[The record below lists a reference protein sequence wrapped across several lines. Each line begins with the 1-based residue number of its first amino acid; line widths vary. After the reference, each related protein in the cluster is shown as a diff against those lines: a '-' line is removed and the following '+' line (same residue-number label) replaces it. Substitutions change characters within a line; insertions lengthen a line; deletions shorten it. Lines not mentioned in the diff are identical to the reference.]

1 MSLSPFVSSALCLA
15 VVGLLGGC
23 ANVRP
28 PSTEAQAAPASW
40 YAPNLPHQG
49 ATQDLA
55 RWWGRFN
62 DPLLVELIAHA
73 QRLSPDVASARAQV
87 FAARAALAGAEQLG
101 RPQLDG
107 VLSAGRGFTDPTV
120 PVATTLSAG
129 VQASWALALW
139 GEDGVRVA
147 AAHAREDAA
156 SAGWHQARVLVAAEV
171 AQRYFG
177 WRLCGD
183 QLAVARADSG
193 SRQRTADALGTTEK
207 AGLTAPAV
215 AALARASAAESAGRL
230 VQARESCE
238 RQLKALVALSG
249 RNEDQLRQDPAATSA
264 WRVPLDGLLEVP
276 AVPAD
281 VLRQRPDVYQAQRQ
295 WVAAAQDVGL
305 AEAALRP
312 SLRLSGSL
320 MVNHVRAA
328 GVSATVDTWSLGPL
342 TLTLPLLGRERL
354 QASAVAARAQYEAA
368 GSAYAATV
376 RRAVSEV
383 EQVLLGLDALQ
394 GQTRAAEAALAG
406 YRQSLA
412 GTEARH
418 GAGLA
423 PLTELEEARRVLLA
437 AETTAVSLRQA
448 WLTAWVQ
455 LYVALG
461 GGFEPGTAATEA
473 LQPLVVR
480 DAS

>member
-1 MSLSPFVSSALCLA
+1 MARPSPVRPLVCLSLAL
-15 VVGLLGGC
+15 LLGGC
-23 ANVRP
+23 AAVRLP
-28 PSTEAQAAPASW
+28 PTETPAAPAGW
-40 YAPNLPHQG
+40 FAPSLPHQG

-55 RWWGRFN
+55 RWWGRFE
-62 DPLLVELIAHA
+62 DPLLVDLVAQA
-73 QRLSPDVASARAQV
+73 QRVSPDVASARANV
-87 FAARAALAGAEQLG
+87 FSARAALAGAGQQG

-120 PVATTLSAG
+120 PVVTTLSAG

-139 GEDGVRVA
+139 GEDTARVA
-147 AAHAREDAA
+147 AAQAREDAA
-156 SAGWHQARVLVAAEV
+156 GAGWHQARVLVAAEV

-177 WRLCGD
+177 WRLCGE
-183 QLAVARADSG
+183 QLAVARADSA
-193 SRQRTADALGTTEK
+193 SRQRTAEALGFTEK

-230 VQARESCE
+230 VLATESCE

-249 RNEDQLRQDPAATSA
+249 QDETRLRQALAATTA
-264 WRVPLDGLLEVP
+264 WHVPLDGLLQVP

-320 MVNHVRAA
+320 MLNRVRAA

-342 TLTLPLLGRERL
+342 TLSLPLLGRERL
-354 QASAVAARAQYEAA
+354 HAAADAASAQYAAA

-383 EQVLLGLDALQ
+383 EQGLLGLDALR
-394 GQTRAAEAALAG
+394 GQTRAAEAALQG

-423 PLTELEEARRVLLA
+423 ALTELEDARRVLLA

-461 GGFEPGTAATEA
+461 GGFEPGPATSDA
-473 LQPLVVR
+473 LQPLAR

>member
-1 MSLSPFVSSALCLA
+1 MSLSRLATSALCLA
-15 VVGLLGGC
+15 VTGLLGGC

-28 PSTEAQAAPASW
+28 PSTEALAAPASW
-40 YAPNLPHQG
+40 YAPSLPHQG

-55 RWWGRFN
+55 HWWSRFS
-62 DPLLVELIAHA
+62 DRLLVDLIAQA

-87 FAARAALAGAEQLG
+87 FAARAALAGAEQQG

-107 VLSAGRGFTDPTV
+107 VISAGRGVTDPTV

-139 GEDGVRVA
+139 GEDAARVVA
-147 AAHAREDAA
+147 AQAREDAA
-156 SAGWHQARVLVAAEV
+156 GAGWHQARVLVAAEV

-177 WRLCGD
+177 WRLCGE
-183 QLAVARADSG
+183 QLAVARADSA
-193 SRQRTADALGTTEK
+193 SRQRTADTLGITEK
-207 AGLTAPAV
+207 AGLSAPAV

-230 VQARESCE
+230 VQAGESCE
-238 RQLKALVALSG
+238 RQLKALVALTG
-249 RNEDQLRQDPAATSA
+249 RNEAQLRQDLAATPA
-264 WRVPLDGLLEVP
+264 WRVPLDGLLQVP

-320 MVNHVRAA
+320 MLNRVRAA

-342 TLTLPLLGRERL
+342 TLNLPLLGRERL
-354 QASAVAARAQYEAA
+354 HAASDAARAQYESA
-368 GSAYAATV
+368 GSTYAATV
-376 RRAVSEV
+376 RRAVAEV
-383 EQVLLGLDALQ
+383 EQALLGLDALR

-423 PLTELEEARRVLLA
+423 PLTELEDARRVLLA

-448 WLTAWVQ
+448 WLAAWVQ

-461 GGFEPGTAATEA
+461 GGFEPGLGASDA
-473 LQPLVVR
+473 LHPLVVR